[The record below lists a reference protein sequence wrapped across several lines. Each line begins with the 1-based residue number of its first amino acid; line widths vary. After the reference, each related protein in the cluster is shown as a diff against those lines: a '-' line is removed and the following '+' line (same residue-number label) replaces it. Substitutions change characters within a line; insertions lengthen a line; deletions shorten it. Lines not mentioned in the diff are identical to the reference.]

1 MELLI
6 DVKFDGCV
14 KSHLVV
20 VREGRRESVPFAALC
35 LQSLRGER
43 ETLRTHMRFAAPS
56 CKPSLS
62 KVNGLCWTSTKLCG
76 RAICSV
82 PLSILLSEGV
92 CWHRPEKHELTFGV
106 GLVGLCFDC
115 REL

>member
-14 KSHLVV
+14 KSHFVV
-20 VREGRRESVPFAALC
+20 VREGRGELVPFAALC

-43 ETLRTHMRFAAPS
+43 ETLRTHMRLAAPS

-62 KVNGLCWTSTKLCG
+62 LKGKWALLDLYQALWQG
-76 RAICSV
+76 DMFCSFEH
-82 PLSILLSEGV
+82 PSL
-92 CWHRPEKHELTFGV
+92 
-106 GLVGLCFDC
+106 
-115 REL
+115 